1 MLFSGSPVLELKSRR
16 KVGIDILVLELV
28 ILPTS
33 LTLMANHL
41 AWRWE
46 FCNAI
51 AGLNLIL
58 CPLLLPGAAWLAL
71 PPSSWRRLAKFLTIV
86 VGVLYMLL
94 ALLVFLPIGFLFPQP
109 PDKKFVLKNGD
120 NISVSYNDQGALGGN
135 VFVCRTRSYGP
146 VFVRYEGRSLRWS
159 DPKVITLPNGR
170 QMLSVSGEAPVDI
183 DQFFLSG
190 DD

>member
-1 MLFSGSPVLELKSRR
+1 MLCSGSPVLELKSRR
-16 KVGIDILVLELV
+16 KLGIDILVLELV
-28 ILPTS
+28 MLPTS

-71 PPSSWRRLAKFLTIV
+71 PPLSWRRLAKFLTIV
-86 VGVLYMLL
+86 AGVLYILL
-94 ALLVFLPIGFLFPQP
+94 ALLLLLFACLFRQP

-120 NISVSYNDQGALGGN
+120 IISVSYNDQGALGGD
-135 VFVCRTRSYGP
+135 VFVCRKRPYGP

-159 DPKVITLPNGR
+159 DPKIITLPNGR
-170 QMLSVSGEAPVDI
+170 QMLSISGEAPVDI

-190 DD
+190 ED

>member
-1 MLFSGSPVLELKSRR
+1 MLP
-16 KVGIDILVLELV
+16 I
-28 ILPTS
+28 S

-46 FCNAI
+46 LCNVI
-51 AGLNLIL
+51 PGLNLIL

-71 PPSSWRRLAKFLTIV
+71 PPSFWRSLAKFLTIAA
-86 VGVLYMLL
+86 GVLYIFL
-94 ALLVFLPIGFLFPQP
+94 ALLLLPFACLFPQP
-109 PDKKFVLKNGD
+109 PDEKFVLKNGD
-120 NISVSYNDQGALGGN
+120 IISVSYNDQGAMGGS

-146 VFVRYEGRSLRWS
+146 VFVRYEGRTLRWS
-159 DPKVITLPNGR
+159 DPKIITLPNGR